1 MAGASTLVER
11 EQETRGLS
19 RRALLGGAGKLALG
33 GAVLATPGAALA
45 GRDPAAGRCAVPTPA
60 GFTKFLVYIAE
71 GNGGSITDSEF
82 VLAFQR
88 AVYGRDEAAVAAYA
102 REAMAFYLERFG
114 LDFTGATAPTTT
126 GPWEI
131 DGAVL
136 QGSVFS
142 PANGY
147 TAYVVSEEAVGP
159 KGWIVRDSSF
169 SVSLT
174 EDQTLHGTWG
184 GGAGKPA
191 KAGAAVTF
199 GDYNIKVDK
208 PGGSERGDTIQIH
221 FESGSPIIGDVDGTF
236 HFVCDLAHPVWGAGH
251 ARGVGTP
258 DGGVR
263 NVLTFPPSLP

>member
-1 MAGASTLVER
+1 MAHASTIVER
-11 EQETRGLS
+11 AQERALS
-19 RRALLGGAGKLALG
+19 RKALLGGAGKIAVG
-33 GAVLATPGAALA
+33 GAVLASPAAAFA
-45 GRDPAAGRCAVPTPA
+45 GRNPSVAGCAVPTPA
-60 GFTKFLVYIAE
+60 GFTKFLVYMAE
-71 GNGGSITDSEF
+71 GNAGSITDPDF

-88 AVYGRDEAAVAAYA
+88 DIYGRDETAVAAYA
-102 REAMAFYLERFG
+102 REAMQFFLERFG
-114 LDFTGATAPTTT
+114 LDFRSASAPTTV

-131 DGAVL
+131 EGAEM

-159 KGWIVRDSSF
+159 EGWVVRDSSF
-169 SVSLT
+169 NVRLT

-184 GGAGKPA
+184 GRAGKPA
-191 KAGAAVTF
+191 KEGSFVVF

-208 PGGSERGDTIQIH
+208 PGGSERAATIQIH
-221 FESGSPIIGDVDGTF
+221 FESGSPITADVDGAF
-236 HFVCDLAHPVWGAGH
+236 HFVCDLSHPAWGAGH